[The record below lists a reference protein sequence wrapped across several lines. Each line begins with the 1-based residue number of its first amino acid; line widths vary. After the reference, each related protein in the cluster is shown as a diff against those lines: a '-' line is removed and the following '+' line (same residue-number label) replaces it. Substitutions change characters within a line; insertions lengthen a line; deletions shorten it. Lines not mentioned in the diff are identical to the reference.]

1 MTTVPARPAAYVRDI
16 HADSDDESGLTEYR
30 DFMVGCARGL
40 GWPEPAVYADAGP
53 SAGPGS
59 EYAALTEAI
68 AAGRHDA
75 VLVPSAMVIGDL
87 DQVEAFVRHCRL
99 HGVRVYSR
107 WGEEVATSPRMQFDV
122 VRNATRF
129 TVTDEHLRLLR
140 RAYVSWDETEFGAP
154 EIDCKRP
161 YGNSDVLGDIA
172 EILEIPDS
180 EWADE
185 DMDPLPDY
193 GQRFLRLHVETAVA
207 LQIALSTGEF
217 RTGRYTREDGSHGW
231 KRDEAQNL

>member
-122 VRNATRF
+122 VRNVSRF
-129 TVTDEHLRLLR
+129 TITDDHLRLLR
-140 RAYVSWDETEFGAP
+140 RANVSWDETEFGAP

>member
-1 MTTVPARPAAYVRDI
+1 
-16 HADSDDESGLTEYR
+16 
-30 DFMVGCARGL
+30 
-40 GWPEPAVYADAGP
+40 
-53 SAGPGS
+53 
-59 EYAALTEAI
+59 
-68 AAGRHDA
+68 
-75 VLVPSAMVIGDL
+75 MVIGDL

-185 DMDPLPDY
+185 EMDPLPDY

-217 RTGRYTREDGSHGW
+217 RAGSYTREDGSHGW